1 MTLRLPSLRI
11 SALLSL
17 LALFVIAGCSDLGAP
32 LILRPHAEL
41 SESLLDFGTIAI
53 TDSATRSITLSNTG
67 NADLNGDANVSCEG
81 FRIVSGGGAYRIAT
95 GGSHTIVVQFNPPG
109 VGLFACEL
117 SLGGDVPVVPLSG
130 SGAQQPA
137 GAACTVSTSVLD
149 FGALSSGGSKLLL
162 FKVYSTGT
170 APVNLDVIA
179 GCSVFSIVGGGGQ
192 RALAP
197 GDSLA
202 VTVNFAPTSG
212 GAFECTVATGAGCPS
227 VTLRGSATTVSFRAD
242 LLPILIAR
250 QCRDCHGYST
260 ASSIVNVNS
269 FVYGAPLIKPFD
281 PNGSVLYAKI
291 ANLRTY
297 GGAMPQGT
305 SGLSAAER
313 KKWFDWINEG
323 ALDN

>member
-1 MTLRLPSLRI
+1 MTLRMPSLRI
-11 SALLSL
+11 TALLSL
-17 LALFVIAGCSDLGAP
+17 LALFVLAGCSDLGAP
-32 LILRPHAEL
+32 LILRPQLEL
-41 SESLLDFGTIAI
+41 SESLLDFGTVAI
-53 TDSATRSITLSNTG
+53 TDSTTRSITLSNSG
-67 NADLNGDANVSCEG
+67 NADLHGEASVSCEG
-81 FRIVSGGGAYRIAT
+81 FRIVSGGGAYTIAP
-95 GGSHTIVVQFNPPG
+95 GGSHTLVVQFHPPG
-109 VGLFACEL
+109 VGLFPCGL
-117 SLGGDVPVVPLSG
+117 SLGSGLPQVPVSG

-137 GAACTVSTSVLD
+137 GAACTVSTSVVD
-149 FGALSSGGSKLLL
+149 FGALISGTNKLLL
-162 FKVYSTGT
+162 FKIYSTGT

-179 GCSVFSIVGGGGQ
+179 GCSVFTILGGGGQ

-212 GAFECTVATGAGCPS
+212 GTFECTLSTGAGCPS
-227 VTLRGSATTVSFRAD
+227 VTLRGSATTVSFRTD
-242 LLPILIAR
+242 LVPILSAR
-250 QCRDCHGYST
+250 SCTGCHGYS
-260 ASSIVNVNS
+260 SRNDLVNVNS

-291 ANLRTY
+291 ANRGTY